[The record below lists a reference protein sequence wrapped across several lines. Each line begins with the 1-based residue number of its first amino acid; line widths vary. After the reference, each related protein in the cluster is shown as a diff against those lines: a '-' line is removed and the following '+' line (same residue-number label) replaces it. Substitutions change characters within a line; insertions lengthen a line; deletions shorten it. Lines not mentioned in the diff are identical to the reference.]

1 MKKVLVTGATGSI
14 GAEIVKEYAKNDFFV
29 YIHYN
34 SNHQKAQNLLEEID
48 NKGELI
54 SFDIKD
60 KESIKNS
67 LENLDVDVLIN
78 NAGIIKDNLFF
89 FMSDDEWE
97 DVINTNLNGNFY
109 ITKIIS
115 KNMMM
120 NKKGSIVNIASIS
133 GVSGN
138 GAVPKEN
145 YIKPLIRTEL
155 EGLCIKTLQS
165 DIFNNWVN
173 KEWVDGDNGIGAITA
188 IDVADGKLTIDSLN
202 LAQKVY
208 NMLNRIAVSGG
219 TYKDWI
225 ETVYDTDFYFRA
237 ETPIYE
243 GGMSTMI
250 DFEPV
255 VSTADGRN
263 GEEPLGSLAGR
274 GVSGERKGGRI
285 KIKVTEPCYIIG
297 IASITPL
304 VDYSQGNEWDN
315 WLDTLDD
322 LHKPELDA
330 IGWQDLM
337 ANIMHFRANTTD
349 AIGKQPAWINYMTNY
364 LS

>member
-14 GAEIVKEYAKNDFFV
+14 GEEIVKEYAKNGFFV

-89 FMSDDEWE
+89 FMSDESWE

-120 NKKGSIVNIASIS
+120 NKRGSIVNIASIS

-138 GAVPKEN
+138 AGQANYSASKGA
-145 YIKPLIRTEL
+145 IIALT
-155 EGLCIKTLQS
+155 KTLCLELGRYNIRVNALAPAIIES
-165 DIFNNWVN
+165 EMTKDIPNL
-173 KEWVDGDNGIGAITA
+173 KEMKKAIPLGRFGTANEVAKCAYFIGVDATYISGE
-188 IDVADGKLTIDSLN
+188 VLN
-202 LAQKVY
+202 
-208 NMLNRIAVSGG
+208 ISGG
-219 TYKDWI
+219 
-225 ETVYDTDFYFRA
+225 
-237 ETPIYE
+237 
-243 GGMSTMI
+243 MI
-250 DFEPV
+250 
-255 VSTADGRN
+255 R
-263 GEEPLGSLAGR
+263 
-274 GVSGERKGGRI
+274 
-285 KIKVTEPCYIIG
+285 
-297 IASITPL
+297 
-304 VDYSQGNEWDN
+304 
-315 WLDTLDD
+315 
-322 LHKPELDA
+322 
-330 IGWQDLM
+330 
-337 ANIMHFRANTTD
+337 
-349 AIGKQPAWINYMTNY
+349 
-364 LS
+364 

>member
-1 MKKVLVTGATGSI
+1 MKKVLVTGATGNI
-14 GAEIVKEYAKNDFFV
+14 GEEIVKEYAKNGFFV

-120 NKKGSIVNIASIS
+120 NKRGSIVNIASIS

-138 GAVPKEN
+138 AGQAN
-145 YIKPLIRTEL
+145 YSASKGGIIALT
-155 EGLCIKTLQS
+155 KTLCLELGRYNIRVNALAPAIIES
-165 DIFNNWVN
+165 EMTKDIPNL
-173 KEWVDGDNGIGAITA
+173 KEMKKAIPLGRFGTANEVAKCAYFIGVDATYISGE
-188 IDVADGKLTIDSLN
+188 VLN
-202 LAQKVY
+202 
-208 NMLNRIAVSGG
+208 ISGG
-219 TYKDWI
+219 M
-225 ETVYDTDFYFRA
+225 FR
-237 ETPIYE
+237 
-243 GGMSTMI
+243 
-250 DFEPV
+250 
-255 VSTADGRN
+255 
-263 GEEPLGSLAGR
+263 
-274 GVSGERKGGRI
+274 
-285 KIKVTEPCYIIG
+285 
-297 IASITPL
+297 
-304 VDYSQGNEWDN
+304 
-315 WLDTLDD
+315 
-322 LHKPELDA
+322 
-330 IGWQDLM
+330 
-337 ANIMHFRANTTD
+337 
-349 AIGKQPAWINYMTNY
+349 
-364 LS
+364 

>member
-14 GAEIVKEYAKNDFFV
+14 GEEIVKEYAKNGFFV

-48 NKGELI
+48 SKGELI

-120 NKKGSIVNIASIS
+120 NKRGSIVNIASIS

-138 GAVPKEN
+138 AGQANYSASKGA
-145 YIKPLIRTEL
+145 IIALT
-155 EGLCIKTLQS
+155 KTLCLELGRYNIRVNALAPAIIES
-165 DIFNNWVN
+165 EMTKDIPNL
-173 KEWVDGDNGIGAITA
+173 KEMKKAIPLGRFGTANEVASCAYFIGVDATYISGE
-188 IDVADGKLTIDSLN
+188 VLN
-202 LAQKVY
+202 
-208 NMLNRIAVSGG
+208 ISGG
-219 TYKDWI
+219 
-225 ETVYDTDFYFRA
+225 
-237 ETPIYE
+237 
-243 GGMSTMI
+243 MI
-250 DFEPV
+250 
-255 VSTADGRN
+255 R
-263 GEEPLGSLAGR
+263 
-274 GVSGERKGGRI
+274 
-285 KIKVTEPCYIIG
+285 
-297 IASITPL
+297 
-304 VDYSQGNEWDN
+304 
-315 WLDTLDD
+315 
-322 LHKPELDA
+322 
-330 IGWQDLM
+330 
-337 ANIMHFRANTTD
+337 
-349 AIGKQPAWINYMTNY
+349 
-364 LS
+364 

>member
-14 GAEIVKEYAKNDFFV
+14 GEEIVKEYAKNGFFV

-120 NKKGSIVNIASIS
+120 NKRGSIVNIASIS

-138 GAVPKEN
+138 AGQANYSSSKGA
-145 YIKPLIRTEL
+145 IIALT
-155 EGLCIKTLQS
+155 KTLCLELGRYNIRVNALAPAIIES
-165 DIFNNWVN
+165 EMTKDIPNL
-173 KEWVDGDNGIGAITA
+173 KEMKKAIPLGRFGTANEVASCAYFIGVDATYISGE
-188 IDVADGKLTIDSLN
+188 VLN
-202 LAQKVY
+202 
-208 NMLNRIAVSGG
+208 ISGG
-219 TYKDWI
+219 M
-225 ETVYDTDFYFRA
+225 FR
-237 ETPIYE
+237 
-243 GGMSTMI
+243 
-250 DFEPV
+250 
-255 VSTADGRN
+255 
-263 GEEPLGSLAGR
+263 
-274 GVSGERKGGRI
+274 
-285 KIKVTEPCYIIG
+285 
-297 IASITPL
+297 
-304 VDYSQGNEWDN
+304 
-315 WLDTLDD
+315 
-322 LHKPELDA
+322 
-330 IGWQDLM
+330 
-337 ANIMHFRANTTD
+337 
-349 AIGKQPAWINYMTNY
+349 
-364 LS
+364 

>member
-14 GAEIVKEYAKNDFFV
+14 GEEIVKEYAKNGFFV

-138 GAVPKEN
+138 AGQANYSASKGA
-145 YIKPLIRTEL
+145 IIALT
-155 EGLCIKTLQS
+155 KTLCLELGRYNIRVNALAPAIIES
-165 DIFNNWVN
+165 EMTKDIPNL
-173 KEWVDGDNGIGAITA
+173 KEMKKAIPLGRFGTANEVASCAYFIGVDATYISGE
-188 IDVADGKLTIDSLN
+188 VLN
-202 LAQKVY
+202 
-208 NMLNRIAVSGG
+208 ISGG
-219 TYKDWI
+219 M
-225 ETVYDTDFYFRA
+225 FR
-237 ETPIYE
+237 
-243 GGMSTMI
+243 
-250 DFEPV
+250 
-255 VSTADGRN
+255 
-263 GEEPLGSLAGR
+263 
-274 GVSGERKGGRI
+274 
-285 KIKVTEPCYIIG
+285 
-297 IASITPL
+297 
-304 VDYSQGNEWDN
+304 
-315 WLDTLDD
+315 
-322 LHKPELDA
+322 
-330 IGWQDLM
+330 
-337 ANIMHFRANTTD
+337 
-349 AIGKQPAWINYMTNY
+349 
-364 LS
+364 

>member
-14 GAEIVKEYAKNDFFV
+14 GEEIVKEYAKNGFFV

-78 NAGIIKDNLFF
+78 SAGIIKDNLFF

-120 NKKGSIVNIASIS
+120 NKRGSIVNIASIS

-138 GAVPKEN
+138 AGQANYSASKGA
-145 YIKPLIRTEL
+145 IIALT
-155 EGLCIKTLQS
+155 KTLCLELGRYNIRVNALAPAIIES
-165 DIFNNWVN
+165 EMTKDIPNL
-173 KEWVDGDNGIGAITA
+173 KEMKKAIPLGRFGTANEVAKCAYFIGVDATYISGE
-188 IDVADGKLTIDSLN
+188 VLN
-202 LAQKVY
+202 
-208 NMLNRIAVSGG
+208 ISGG
-219 TYKDWI
+219 M
-225 ETVYDTDFYFRA
+225 FR
-237 ETPIYE
+237 
-243 GGMSTMI
+243 
-250 DFEPV
+250 
-255 VSTADGRN
+255 
-263 GEEPLGSLAGR
+263 
-274 GVSGERKGGRI
+274 
-285 KIKVTEPCYIIG
+285 
-297 IASITPL
+297 
-304 VDYSQGNEWDN
+304 
-315 WLDTLDD
+315 
-322 LHKPELDA
+322 
-330 IGWQDLM
+330 
-337 ANIMHFRANTTD
+337 
-349 AIGKQPAWINYMTNY
+349 
-364 LS
+364 

>member
-14 GAEIVKEYAKNDFFV
+14 GEEIVKEYAKNGFFV

-138 GAVPKEN
+138 AGQAN
-145 YIKPLIRTEL
+145 YSASKGGIIALT
-155 EGLCIKTLQS
+155 KTLCLELGRYNIRVNALAPAIIES
-165 DIFNNWVN
+165 EMTKDIPNL
-173 KEWVDGDNGIGAITA
+173 KEMKKAIPLGRFGTANEVAKCAYFIGVDATYISGE
-188 IDVADGKLTIDSLN
+188 VLN
-202 LAQKVY
+202 
-208 NMLNRIAVSGG
+208 ISGG
-219 TYKDWI
+219 M
-225 ETVYDTDFYFRA
+225 FR
-237 ETPIYE
+237 
-243 GGMSTMI
+243 
-250 DFEPV
+250 
-255 VSTADGRN
+255 
-263 GEEPLGSLAGR
+263 
-274 GVSGERKGGRI
+274 
-285 KIKVTEPCYIIG
+285 
-297 IASITPL
+297 
-304 VDYSQGNEWDN
+304 
-315 WLDTLDD
+315 
-322 LHKPELDA
+322 
-330 IGWQDLM
+330 
-337 ANIMHFRANTTD
+337 
-349 AIGKQPAWINYMTNY
+349 
-364 LS
+364 

>member
-14 GAEIVKEYAKNDFFV
+14 GEEIVKEYAKNGFFV

-34 SNHQKAQNLLEEID
+34 SNHQKAQNLLEEIN

-120 NKKGSIVNIASIS
+120 NKRGSIVNIASIS

-138 GAVPKEN
+138 AGQANYSASKGA
-145 YIKPLIRTEL
+145 IIALT
-155 EGLCIKTLQS
+155 KTLCLELGRYNIRVNALAPAIIES
-165 DIFNNWVN
+165 EMTKDIPNL
-173 KEWVDGDNGIGAITA
+173 KEMKKAIPLGRFGTANEVAKCAYFIGVDATYISGE
-188 IDVADGKLTIDSLN
+188 VLN
-202 LAQKVY
+202 
-208 NMLNRIAVSGG
+208 ISGG
-219 TYKDWI
+219 
-225 ETVYDTDFYFRA
+225 
-237 ETPIYE
+237 
-243 GGMSTMI
+243 MI
-250 DFEPV
+250 
-255 VSTADGRN
+255 R
-263 GEEPLGSLAGR
+263 
-274 GVSGERKGGRI
+274 
-285 KIKVTEPCYIIG
+285 
-297 IASITPL
+297 
-304 VDYSQGNEWDN
+304 
-315 WLDTLDD
+315 
-322 LHKPELDA
+322 
-330 IGWQDLM
+330 
-337 ANIMHFRANTTD
+337 
-349 AIGKQPAWINYMTNY
+349 
-364 LS
+364 